1 MTKLRISLTL
11 AAIALLPLSAR
22 AQDAKPRTEGK
33 PASSQAPANPSAHVD
48 SNHKSDAYFNFAMGH
63 AEEEEFELTGRSE
76 NANEAIDYYKK
87 ALELDPESSVIIE
100 RLAETYAKSQ
110 HIQDAVQEAEAA
122 IKANPDNPGPHRLLA
137 RIYVRNLGDLSAGS
151 GQRDMIDKAIE
162 QFREILRIDPK
173 DSQSALWLARLYRF
187 ENEHDKAEQTLRE
200 VLRWDPANEGG
211 LEQLSQLLMDEG
223 RASDAIEL
231 LNKAAA
237 ESTSSTLYDLLGDAY
252 AQTHEYA
259 KSEEA
264 YKKAVEGDP
273 DEASHRKGLAQAL
286 LTEEKFPQALEEYK
300 RLADL
305 EPENPDNYLRL
316 SQIYRHL
323 NQFDLAES
331 NIVHAKQLAPGNLEV
346 TYNEALLYDAQGRF
360 DDAAHVLADAIAGL
374 TGQGDSASN
383 PNALAILYEE
393 LGRIYREK
401 EDYASAERSYEELGK
416 LGPEEFRRAQ
426 MLLID
431 TYRESHEIDR
441 AISETQKALK
451 DNDKD
456 RGLTVTYA
464 ILLGEK
470 GQTDEAEKV
479 LRGMLK
485 QNGEDQ
491 EVYLDLAQVQE
502 RGRHYADAEQS
513 AMKAEELASG
523 APEKEAAWF
532 MLGAIYERQKKY
544 EQSEAEFKKAL
555 EADPKNAAVLNYYG
569 YELAD
574 RGVRLEEA
582 TAMIHHALEQEPSNG
597 AYLDSMGWV
606 YYKQN
611 KLAEAEEYLKKAVDR
626 SAHDPTI
633 LGHLGDVYA
642 KMGRTE
648 RAAALWEKA
657 LAEWQHAL
665 PADYEADKV
674 SELDLRLKNLKR
686 SKVAE
691 KPAPADTKP
700 Q

>member
-200 VLRWDPANEGG
+200 VLRWDPTNEGG

-273 DEASHRKGLAQAL
+273 DEASHHKGLAQAL

-346 TYNEALLYDAQGRF
+346 TYNEALLYDSQGRF

-416 LGPEEFRRAQ
+416 LGPEESKRAQ

-451 DNDKD
+451 DNAKD

>member
-1 MTKLRISLTL
+1 MTKIRISLTMV
-11 AAIALLPLSAR
+11 AIALLPMSAR
-22 AQDAKPRTEGK
+22 AQDAKPRAEGK
-33 PASSQAPANPSAHVD
+33 PPSSQTPASPSHSD
-48 SNHKSDAYFNFAMGH
+48 SDHKSEAYFNFAMGH

-76 NANEAIDYYKK
+76 NANEAVDYYKK

-110 HIQDAVQEAEAA
+110 HIQDAVHEAEAA

-162 QFREILRIDPK
+162 QFHEILRLDPK

-200 VLRWDPANEGG
+200 VLRWDPTNEGG

-223 RASDAIEL
+223 RAGDAIDL

-323 NQFDLAES
+323 NQFDLAEN

-360 DDAAHVLADAIAGL
+360 DDAAHVLADAIAGI

-401 EDYASAERSYEELGK
+401 EDYTSAEHSYEELAK
-416 LGPEEFRRAQ
+416 LGPEEAKRAQ

-456 RGLTVTYA
+456 RGMTVTYA

-470 GQTDEAEKV
+470 DQTEEAEKV
-479 LRGMLK
+479 LTRPSQTQCRTTRKFISTSRRWRSAAGITRTPNKARRRLR
-485 QNGEDQ
+485 NSP
-491 EVYLDLAQVQE
+491 
-502 RGRHYADAEQS
+502 ADAS
-513 AMKAEELASG
+513 
-523 APEKEAAWF
+523 EKEAAWF
-532 MLGAIYERQKKY
+532 MLGAIYEREKKY

-555 EADPKNAAVLNYYG
+555 EADPKQCRRAELLRLRCWRTAAC
-569 YELAD
+569 AWKKPH
-574 RGVRLEEA
+574 R
-582 TAMIHHALEQEPSNG
+582 MIQHALEQEPSNG

-626 SAHDPTI
+626 SAHDP
-633 LGHLGDVYA
+633 DNS
-642 KMGRTE
+642 RTSRRRLCQDGPH
-648 RAAALWEKA
+648 RASRQRCGKRRSPNGSTRCPRTTKPD
-657 LAEWQHAL
+657 Q
-665 PADYEADKV
+665 V
-674 SELDLRLKNLKR
+674 NELDQQLKNLR
-686 SKVAE
+686 
-691 KPAPADTKP
+691 T
-700 Q
+700 

>member
-1 MTKLRISLTL
+1 MTQTRISLTL
-11 AAIALLPLSAR
+11 AALALLPLSAR
-22 AQDAKPRTEGK
+22 AQDAKPRAEGK
-33 PASSQAPANPSAHVD
+33 PLSPQAPASPSHSD
-48 SNHKSDAYFNFAMGH
+48 SNQKSEAYFNFAMGH

-76 NANEAIDYYKK
+76 NANQAVEYYKK

-110 HIQDAVQEAEAA
+110 HIQDAVHEAEAA

-137 RIYVRNLGDLSAGS
+137 RIYVRNLGDLSVGS

-162 QFREILRIDPK
+162 QFREILRVDPK

-200 VLRWDPANEGG
+200 VLRWDPTNEGG

-223 RASDAIEL
+223 RAGDAIDL

-323 NQFDLAES
+323 NQFDLAEN

-360 DDAAHVLADAIAGL
+360 DDAAHVLADAIAGI
-374 TGQGDSASN
+374 TGQGDSAST

-401 EDYASAERSYEELGK
+401 EDYASAEHSYEELAK
-416 LGPEEFRRAQ
+416 LGPEEAKRAQ

-456 RGLTVTYA
+456 RGMTVTYA

-470 GQTDEAEKV
+470 GQTEEAEKV
-479 LRGMLK
+479 LRGLFK
-485 QNGEDQ
+485 HNAEDQ
-491 EVYLDLAQVQE
+491 EVYLDLAQVEE
-502 RGRHYADAEQS
+502 RGRRYADAEQS

-523 APEKEAAWF
+523 AAEKEAAWF
-532 MLGAIYERQKKY
+532 MLGAIYEREKKY
-544 EQSEAEFKKAL
+544 EQSESEFKKAL

-582 TAMIHHALEQEPSNG
+582 TSMIHHALEQEPSNG

-657 LAEWQHAL
+657 LSEWQHAL

-674 SELDLRLKNLKR
+674 NELDQRLKNLKR

-691 KPAPADTKP
+691 KPAPPDTKP